1 MKYLCFLKEFNMNQ
15 IITFGEVLMRISP
28 RGNKKFIQSNNVEFY
43 FGGTEVN
50 VGISIANFGGNVKHI
65 SCISDDFIGDTAI
78 SYLRKFD
85 VSTSAIVRSKRPLG
99 VYFLEV
105 GAVMRPSSISYNRSH
120 SSFSEIQPEM
130 VDWEKA
136 LKKGKWFHWT
146 GITPALNRGS
156 QQTLLEGL
164 KLARAKGMQVSA
176 DPTYRSGLWK
186 YGENPKEIL
195 TELVNYSTIF
205 IGGVNEINELLDTD
219 FSFSNEDFIEASKQ
233 LMEKFPSI
241 EKVFDKIRTSI
252 NSSWHKIRA
261 RMWNGKEFKETQDL
275 DITHIIDRIG
285 TGDAYAAGIIH
296 GLQKFDDYKA
306 MEFGSAACAIKH
318 TYMGDVNYATEKDV
332 INILEGNTTGRLKR

>member
-1 MKYLCFLKEFNMNQ
+1 
-15 IITFGEVLMRISP
+15 MRISP

-43 FGGTEVN
+43 FGGTELN
-50 VGISIANFGGNVKHI
+50 VGISIANFGGDVKHI

-120 SSFSEIQPEM
+120 SSFSEIKPEM
-130 VDWEKA
+130 VDWENS

-146 GITPALNRGS
+146 GITPALCEGGYE
-156 QQTLLEGL
+156 TLKEGL
-164 KLARAKGMQVSA
+164 ILAQKKGLEISA
-176 DPTYRSGLWK
+176 DPTYRSGLWQW
-186 YGENPKEIL
+186 GGNPKEVL
-195 TELVNYSTIF
+195 RDLLSYSNVF
-205 IGGVNEINELLDTD
+205 IGGVNEINEVLGTNY
-219 FSFSNEDFIEASKQ
+219 SYSNEDFIEASKA
-233 LMEKFPSI
+233 LIKEFPSI
-241 EKVFDKIRTSI
+241 TKVFDKIRTSV
-252 NSSWHKIRA
+252 NASWHKIRS
-261 RMWNGKEFKETQDL
+261 RMWNGVEFRETEDL
-275 DITHIIDRIG
+275 DITHIVDRIG

-318 TYMGDVNYATEKDV
+318 TYMGDVNYANEDDV
-332 INILEGNTTGRLKR
+332 LNILAGNTTGRLNR